1 MPETDT
7 PLKLLVSE
15 FAPDFAA
22 WLLHVDNAD
31 IRHVQ
36 PVNIELPAG
45 AVRADTIFRVTLADG
60 RVTLLHVEFQG
71 RHSERPV
78 PLRMLDYLSRLA
90 QQESGFLCSAVLYV
104 GDGAGANDDGM
115 HHVACHD
122 GDLTLTWHYQVI
134 RLWQMPAEELLA
146 LGRPALLTLIGQTR
160 LEEPERLLPRVV
172 SRIQQMPDEET
183 RKHLFTALLS
193 RMRDEEVMKMTEQ
206 LLETID
212 RDPLLDTPFLRRI
225 RQEGRA
231 EVLAEGLTALRESVL
246 EALTVRFDPPATHY
260 QRIEAQLG
268 TVNNVSRLRDLL
280 RAALRAANLANFEQA
295 LAS

>member
-31 IRHVQ
+31 IRYVQ

-146 LGRPALLTLIGQTR
+146 LGRPALLTLVGQTR

-172 SRIQQMPDEET
+172 ARIQQTPDAET
-183 RKHLFTALLS
+183 RKHLFIALLS
-193 RMRDEEVMKMTEQ
+193 LMRDEEVMKMTEQ

-212 RDPLLDTPFLRRI
+212 RDLMLDTPFLRRI

-231 EVLAEGLTALRESVL
+231 EGWAALRLGVL
-246 EALTVRFDPPATHY
+246 DALALRLDPPATRY
-260 QRIEAQLG
+260 RRIEVQLG
-268 TVNNVSRLRDLL
+268 AINDGDRLRNLL
-280 RAALRAANLANFEQA
+280 QAALRAANLADFEQA